1 MSGGGRLTGQRGSAT
16 VWVVALAGVLA
27 AVGVAA
33 VLVGAAVVGR
43 HRATGAADLAALA
56 AAEQAVRGRPDA
68 CSVAAR
74 VAAANTAR
82 LTSCGVDGAAV
93 VEVAVSVPVRLGP
106 LGVRQATARAR
117 AGPVTYAPT
126 APP

>member
-1 MSGGGRLTGQRGSAT
+1 MSGGTRPAGERGSAT

-33 VLVGAAVVGR
+33 VLVGTAVVGR

-56 AAEQAVRGRPDA
+56 AAEQAVRGRSDA
-68 CSVAAR
+68 CAVAAR
-74 VAAANTAR
+74 VAEANAAR
-82 LTSCGVDGAAV
+82 LTGCAVDGAAV
-93 VEVAVSVPVRLGP
+93 VDISVTVPVRLGP
-106 LGVRQATARAR
+106 IGVREATARAR
-117 AGPVTYAPT
+117 AGPVSSVP

>member
-1 MSGGGRLTGQRGSAT
+1 VSGGTRLAGERGSAT
-16 VWVVALAGVLA
+16 VWVIALAGMLA

-56 AAEQAVRGRPDA
+56 AAEQAVRGRSDA

-74 VAAANTAR
+74 VAEANTAR
-82 LTSCGVDGAAV
+82 LTRCAVDGAAV
-93 VEVAVSVPVRLGP
+93 VEVAVTVPVHLGP
-106 LGVRQATARAR
+106 LGVREATARAR
-117 AGPVTYAPT
+117 AGPVSSAPVV
-126 APP
+126 PP